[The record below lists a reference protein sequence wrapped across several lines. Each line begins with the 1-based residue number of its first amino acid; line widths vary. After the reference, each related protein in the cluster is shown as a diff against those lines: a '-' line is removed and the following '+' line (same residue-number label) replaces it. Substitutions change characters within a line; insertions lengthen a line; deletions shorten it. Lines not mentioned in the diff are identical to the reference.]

1 MTYHD
6 SVLLKQ
12 SVDGLDIRPN
22 GVYVDVTFGGGGHSK
37 EILNKLNQGKL
48 FAFDQDEDAL
58 QNTLNDTRFT
68 LINANFKYLK
78 NFLRYYKIDAVD
90 GIIAD
95 LGISSYQ
102 IDNPERGFST
112 RYNSELDLRMDR
124 RNQLSA
130 QKILSEYN
138 EEALSKV
145 FYEYGEIKQSRRIAQ
160 TIVSAREKNQII
172 TVEDLKNVTAPF
184 AERGKENKF
193 YAQLFQSLRIEIN
206 QEMEV
211 LKELLVQSLR
221 VLKPNGRLVVIA
233 YHSLE
238 DRIVKNFMKSGN
250 FEGAVEKDFFGNEQS
265 PFTLITRKP
274 IVPSESETEINKR
287 ARSAKLRIAEKK

>member
-138 EEALSKV
+138 EEALSKI

>member
-138 EEALSKV
+138 EEALSKI

-211 LKELLVQSLR
+211 LKELLVQSLQ

>member
-1 MTYHD
+1 
-6 SVLLKQ
+6 
-12 SVDGLDIRPN
+12 
-22 GVYVDVTFGGGGHSK
+22 
-37 EILNKLNQGKL
+37 
-48 FAFDQDEDAL
+48 
-58 QNTLNDTRFT
+58 
-68 LINANFKYLK
+68 
-78 NFLRYYKIDAVD
+78 
-90 GIIAD
+90 
-95 LGISSYQ
+95 
-102 IDNPERGFST
+102 
-112 RYNSELDLRMDR
+112 MDR